1 MKKIYYNGSI
11 ITMENNKIV
20 DTVLIEDDLIKSVG
34 LKEEIIKNNAEAQLI
49 DLNGKTMLPAF
60 IDAHSHF
67 SATANSF
74 LQVSLEET
82 TSVEEIIKRINSF
95 IEINNMKENQWIVG
109 KGYDHNDFINKKHP
123 TCFQL
128 DNVKGNFPIII
139 QHKSGH
145 AGVFNSKGLELM
157 DININTKSPSG
168 GVIGKDKDKLTGYI
182 EENAFMKYL
191 KKIPMASGEELFNA
205 FCMAQERYLSYGITT
220 VQEGMMVSQVAP
232 LYEALI
238 DKKIINLDV
247 VGYSAVDSV
256 EIFKDK
262 FSKSIKKYDNNFKV
276 GGYKIFLDGSPQAR
290 TAWMR
295 KPYLNDEMYLGYGTM
310 EFKDVCD
317 AVREAAKNNMQILA
331 HCNGDAAAKQYID
344 AIDKIKNE
352 GYDVAG
358 IRPVM
363 IHAQFLDRDQLDK
376 VKELGIIP
384 SFFVAHVYYWG
395 DVHISN
401 FGLERASRISLSA
414 SSLKKDIKF
423 TFHQDSPVIEPNMIE
438 TIHVAVN
445 RVTKKGISLGK
456 DERIPVYEALKAV
469 TINAAYQYFE
479 EDKKGSIEVGKKAD
493 FVILD
498 KNPLEIPIENIKEI
512 KVVETIKDGNTLYR
526 IINIKDKGV
535 CLDYY

>member
-34 LKEEIIKNNAEAQLI
+34 LKEEIIKNNADAQLI

-401 FGLERASRISLSA
+401 FGLDRASRISLSA

-438 TIHVAVN
+438 TIHVSVN

-526 IINIKDKGV
+526 IE
-535 CLDYY
+535 

>member
-1 MKKIYYNGSI
+1 M
-11 ITMENNKIV
+11 
-20 DTVLIEDDLIKSVG
+20 
-34 LKEEIIKNNAEAQLI
+34 
-49 DLNGKTMLPAF
+49 
-60 IDAHSHF
+60 
-67 SATANSF
+67 
-74 LQVSLEET
+74 
-82 TSVEEIIKRINSF
+82 
-95 IEINNMKENQWIVG
+95 
-109 KGYDHNDFINKKHP
+109 
-123 TCFQL
+123 
-128 DNVKGNFPIII
+128 
-139 QHKSGH
+139 
-145 AGVFNSKGLELM
+145 
-157 DININTKSPSG
+157 
-168 GVIGKDKDKLTGYI
+168 
-182 EENAFMKYL
+182 
-191 KKIPMASGEELFNA
+191 
-205 FCMAQERYLSYGITT
+205 
-220 VQEGMMVSQVAP
+220 
-232 LYEALI
+232 
-238 DKKIINLDV
+238 
-247 VGYSAVDSV
+247 DSV

-438 TIHVAVN
+438 TIHVSVN

-469 TINAAYQYFE
+469 TINVAYQYFE

-526 IINIKDKGV
+526 IE
-535 CLDYY
+535 